1 LALVTM
7 KELLEAGVHFGHQ
20 TRRWNPKMKRFI
32 YAGRNGIY
40 IIDLH
45 QTLKRLDAAYAF
57 VRSLAAEG
65 GSVLFVGTKK
75 QAQDAVRESAAR
87 CGMYHVTERWLGG
100 MLTNYQTIKLRIDR
114 LGEIRKMEE
123 DGSLQQRPKKERNR
137 LLDLKAKLE
146 RNLSGIEKMPGLPKA
161 VYIVDLKQ
169 ERIALLEAR
178 RLDIPVVAIVDTN
191 CDPDEIDYPI
201 PGNDDAIRAIRLI
214 TGKMADAVA
223 EGRAEHES
231 REAEL
236 AATEEAAA
244 EAPEERA
251 AVAVAAAGEEA
262 AAAEAAVAAEAPR
275 AEPEPLA
282 VSEAAS
288 GDTEERPAPAEPSPE
303 RKEEPGRGEEVGGE
317 VELT

>member
-1 LALVTM
+1 M

-45 QTLKRLDAAYAF
+45 QTLKRLDKAYEF
-57 VRSLAAEG
+57 VRSVAAEG
-65 GSVLFVGTKK
+65 SCVLFVGTKK
-75 QAQDAVRESAAR
+75 QAQDAVRESAER

-100 MLTNYQTIKLRIDR
+100 MLTNYQTIKQRIDR
-114 LGEIRKMEE
+114 LGELRKMEQ

-137 LLDLKAKLE
+137 LLDLKSKLE
-146 RNLSGIEKMPGLPKA
+146 RNLSGIENMPGLPRA
-161 VYIVDLKQ
+161 LYIVDLKQ

-191 CDPDEIDYPI
+191 CDPDEVDYPI

-223 EGRAEHES
+223 EGTAEHES
-231 REAEL
+231 RQAEL

-244 EAPEERA
+244 EAPAE
-251 AVAVAAAGEEA
+251 AVLAVAASGEEA
-262 AAAEAAVAAEAPR
+262 AAVVAEADISAEAPPP
-275 AEPEPLA
+275 EPEA
-282 VSEAAS
+282 AAISEAV
-288 GDTEERPAPAEPSPE
+288 PAAA
-303 RKEEPGRGEEVGGE
+303 KEEPAAEEMVPPAEREVDRREDIGGE